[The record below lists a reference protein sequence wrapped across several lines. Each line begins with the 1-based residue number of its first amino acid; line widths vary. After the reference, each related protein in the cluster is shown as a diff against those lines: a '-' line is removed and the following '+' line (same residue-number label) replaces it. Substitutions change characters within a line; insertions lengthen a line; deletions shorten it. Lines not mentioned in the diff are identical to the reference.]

1 MKELRTDEL
10 KPGMVVKLK
19 SRAGTLPQNQWFTVE
34 AVEALPRKQFAPL
47 GSTDSSFTNRRP
59 FAARTLWLV
68 QEDNKRADLTPGER
82 IVREQRVLFDE
93 MVRKGHARYV
103 TTPKAQAA

>member
-1 MKELRTDEL
+1 MKELRTEEL

-19 SRAGTLPQNQWFTVE
+19 SRAGTLPHNDWFTVE
-34 AVEALPRKQFAPL
+34 AIEELSRKQFAPL
-47 GSTDSSFTNRRP
+47 GAGFRRP

-68 QEDNKRADLTPGER
+68 QGGGQATEPTQAEL
-82 IVREQRVLFDE
+82 IIHEQREFFDA

-103 TTPKAQAA
+103 TRQHSAA